1 MDKPLLLFF
10 FYGFG
15 DYSIIIIITI
25 IIVVDRG
32 LACMDCFRPNAH
44 SLPLISFTLA
54 LTIILMVA
62 EVLVSVL
69 FYFIFRY
76 KIFSY

>member
-1 MDKPLLLFF
+1 MHIVPIVV

-15 DYSIIIIITI
+15 DYSIIIIII
-25 IIVVDRG
+25 IIVVNRG

-44 SLPLISFTLA
+44 SIPLIFVTLC
-54 LTIILMVA
+54 LDYYLNGS
-62 EVLVSVL
+62 LS
-69 FYFIFRY
+69 YFIFRY